1 MVVAICNWTSD
12 VFQPLFLGFEPAATV
27 VEESHTAQTTTRV
40 ITAVN
45 IALIMFLQVSLKSS
59 YADLHV
65 GGSLAAIEDHTRCP
79 NFCTKAYVPY
89 VPYVLSSAPG
99 WRHPWRHQCHVN
111 PSLHQ
116 HPVVCWR
123 QCHVILLTS
132 SSLTVDHVDFH
143 CWPSHWLWP
152 LTFLHCWLLLSKF
165 SLPSFSHRFHFCCL
179 FLHIVSLNG

>member
-116 HPVVCWR
+116 HPVVSWR
-123 QCHVILLTS
+123 QRHIIFADRWPCWLSLLTEPLTLTVDFSPLLTFAVQILLTQ
-132 SSLTVDHVDFH
+132 F
-143 CWPSHWLWP
+143 
-152 LTFLHCWLLLSKF
+152 FA
-165 SLPSFSHRFHFCCL
+165 
-179 FLHIVSLNG
+179 

>member
-79 NFCTKAYVPY
+79 KF
-89 VPYVLSSAPG
+89 
-99 WRHPWRHQCHVN
+99 
-111 PSLHQ
+111 LHQ
-116 HPVVCWR
+116 SLRAICALR
-123 QCHVILLTS
+123 VIISSRLTS
-132 SSLTVDHVDFH
+132 PVTSSV
-143 CWPSHWLWP
+143 P
-152 LTFLHCWLLLSKF
+152 
-165 SLPSFSHRFHFCCL
+165 R
-179 FLHIVSLNG
+179 